1 MKRFTSHNL
10 TRRGVLG
17 AAAACAAVPS
27 LVLAQSYPSRPIKIV
42 VGATPGGSSDIGA
55 RVIAAALS
63 EELKVTVIV
72 DNKPG
77 ASGVIANEIVSKSE
91 PDGYTLLVSTSS
103 SVVIVPQAMPNARFN
118 PLTDLAPI
126 NLVSTSPLAI
136 AVNPKLDVKR
146 LSDLIALAKQRQV
159 TMALPLVGS
168 LSHVVTELSAKAG
181 GAQFQNVPYKGAA
194 PAITDT
200 IAGHT
205 DATVSDAGVLFP
217 YHRDGRLRMIMV
229 TSEKRL
235 PGFPDVPT
243 AQEDYPGLN
252 MANWLGVFGPPH
264 MPKAVLDR
272 LNEALLKGVASAS
285 VREQFTKMSVSPATL
300 AGPQAFQSFLAGEY
314 VRYGR
319 LLRERGIVVS
329 N

>member
-1 MKRFTSHNL
+1 MQRFTSLPL

-27 LVLAQSYPSRPIKIV
+27 LVLAQSYPSRPIRIV

-55 RVIAAALS
+55 RVIATALS
-63 EELKVTVIV
+63 EELKTTVIV

-103 SVVIVPQAMPNARFN
+103 SVVIVPQAMPNTRFN

-126 NLVSTSPLAI
+126 NLVSTSPLGI
-136 AVNPKLDVKR
+136 AVNPKLNVKR

-168 LSHVVTELSAKAG
+168 LSHLSTELAAKAG
-181 GAQFQNVPYKGAA
+181 GVQFQNVPYKGAA
-194 PAITDT
+194 PALTDT

-205 DATVSDAGVLFP
+205 DATVGDAHVYFP
-217 YHRDGRLRMIMV
+217 YHRDGRLRLIAV

-252 MANWLGVFGPPH
+252 LSNWLGLFGPPN
-264 MPKAVLDR
+264 MPKAVLDT
-272 LNEALLKGVASAS
+272 LNTALLKVVASAS
-285 VREQFTKMSVSPATL
+285 VREQFAKSSVSAATL
-300 AGPQAFQSFLAGEY
+300 AGPEAFQGFLAGEF

-319 LLRERGIVVS
+319 VLRERGIVIS